1 MEKHGRQWEKSHNSR
16 LKLMH
21 AAHDLFVE
29 RGYTDVSVNDI
40 CEKAQLTKGAFY
52 HHFSGKE
59 ALYRQLLVPNLDD
72 YIQEHITIVPDSS
85 PLARLRRLAGC
96 VFDVSKSM
104 GRELT
109 AQDFIRMLSC
119 QASDIYGTERLYTR
133 LLTEALQDGLNQGT
147 IRTGLDI
154 EGNIMLFACLMSGF
168 LVRWSSATEADDAH
182 INWDALL
189 DAEIN
194 LLGIKETLI
203 K

>member
-1 MEKHGRQWEKSHNSR
+1 MEKHGRQWEKSHNSKLR
-16 LKLMH
+16 LMH

-40 CEKAQLTKGAFY
+40 CEKAGLTKGAFY

-72 YIQEHITIVPDSS
+72 YIQAHITDESDVT
-85 PLARLRRLAGC
+85 PLPRLRQLAGC

-119 QASDIYGTERLYTR
+119 QASDIYGTDRLYTR
-133 LLTEALQDGLNQGT
+133 LLTEALQDGLDQGM
-147 IRTGLDI
+147 IQTGLDI

-168 LVRWSSATEADDAH
+168 LVRWSSATEADDAR
-182 INWDALL
+182 IDWDALL
-189 DAEIN
+189 DAEIG
-194 LLGIKETLI
+194 LLCTRQR
-203 K
+203 

>member
-1 MEKHGRQWEKSHNSR
+1 MEKHGRQWEKAHNSKI
-16 LKLMH
+16 KLMH

-72 YIQEHITIVPDSS
+72 YIQAHITNESDSS
-85 PLARLRRLAGC
+85 PLARLRQLAGC

-119 QASDIYGTERLYTR
+119 QASDIYGTDRLYTR
-133 LLTEALQDGLNQGT
+133 LLSEALQDGLDHGKIQ
-147 IRTGLDI
+147 TGLDL

-168 LVRWSSATEADDAH
+168 LVRWSSATEADDAR

-189 DAEIN
+189 DAERG
-194 LLGIKETLI
+194 LLCTRQR
-203 K
+203 

>member
-1 MEKHGRQWEKSHNSR
+1 MEKHGKQWEKSHISKLR
-16 LKLMH
+16 LMH

-40 CEKAQLTKGAFY
+40 CEKAGLTKGAFY

-72 YIQEHITIVPDSS
+72 YIQAHFTDESDAT
-85 PLARLRRLAGC
+85 PLARLRQLAGC

-119 QASDIYGTERLYTR
+119 QASDIYGTDRLYTR
-133 LLTEALQDGLNQGT
+133 LLTEALQDGLDQGM
-147 IRTGLDI
+147 IQTGLDI

-168 LVRWSSATEADDAH
+168 LVRWSSATEADDAR
-182 INWDALL
+182 IDWDALL
-189 DAEIN
+189 DAEIG
-194 LLGIKETLI
+194 LLCTRQR
-203 K
+203 